1 MAVKEP
7 AATRSRDEVRDNEQH
22 TSEVCTG
29 WVARRKGV
37 GGTRDS
43 KNDDENREDS
53 PRSPGLHMNYT
64 NWTRV
69 GLVRSAEI
77 NYIKKK
83 KILDGLMKVVKLR
96 ILRTGA

>member
-1 MAVKEP
+1 M
-7 AATRSRDEVRDNEQH
+7 RGNEQH
-22 TSEVCTG
+22 TSEVCKG

-37 GGTRDS
+37 GGTRDAR
-43 KNDDENREDS
+43 NDDENREDS
-53 PRSPGLHMNYT
+53 PRSLGLHRNYT

-77 NYIKKK
+77 NDDREKKL
-83 KILDGLMKVVKLR
+83 LDGRMRVVELR